1 LIRWEKP
8 INPKWWRYIRGYL
21 PLKRSQIEKI
31 KKILKE
37 AYSSVLP
44 EGLTK
49 KYALEHPYHVW
60 RHTAANDLLEASNYN
75 LMLVAQKLGWKNVQM
90 IVNVYGTMDKAM
102 LLKLSGYNIEYQ
114 ATKFEFL
121 YGEFYEKAKSE
132 GLI

>member
-1 LIRWEKP
+1 MLR
-8 INPKWWRYIRGYL
+8 R
-21 PLKRSQIEKI
+21 I
-31 KKILKE
+31 KEILRE
-37 AYSSVLP
+37 AYEAVLP

-49 KYALEHPYHVW
+49 RYALEHPFHVW

-90 IVNVYGTMDKAM
+90 IVNVYGTMDKQM

-114 ATKFEFL
+114 VAKFEFL
-121 YGEFYEKAKSE
+121 YDEYYQRAKRE